1 MLDNFYTN
9 FLNFF
14 YNPKSLKEI
23 IEIKN
28 YYKEK
33 NFLSKEEVFKEI
45 ENANKVENIN
55 DNFVSA

>member
-1 MLDNFYTN
+1 MLDKFYTN

-33 NFLSKEEVFKEI
+33 KLLNKEEVFKEI

-55 DNFVSA
+55 NNFVSA

>member
-33 NFLSKEEVFKEI
+33 KLLNKEEVFKEI

-55 DNFVSA
+55 NNFVSA

>member
-1 MLDNFYTN
+1 MLDDFYTN

>member
-1 MLDNFYTN
+1 MLDNFYNN
-9 FLNFF
+9 FLSFF

-23 IEIKN
+23 NEIKN

-33 NFLSKEEVFKEI
+33 KLLSKEEVFKEI
-45 ENANKVENIN
+45 ENANKVENFN